1 MVWGSLIGSSMA
13 LLSSRNV
20 EPSIVGLYRHAVK
33 GLSADSLQQVTLTV
47 GDAFPDDRRFALL
60 IKPGKVEF
68 SPIEP
73 VWLHKENFLCAFT
86 APELMASWEAKY
98 QIKDDE
104 SMTESETKTKRLLTL
119 QHRQSQQIVLDD
131 IDLATNTGKEQLA
144 SFFSQ
149 LSNQELVCVAA
160 ESKDHSHQFGNT
172 SSGIKSNG
180 NSRTI
185 HIINSETVKEISK
198 TFGCHINPT
207 RFRPNIVME
216 GLAPWEEFNWVGK
229 KVKCGSTTLEVIKQ
243 TVRCKGVS
251 MDPIDPDNVLDI
263 PGMLSKFYPQ
273 YGPYLGV
280 YAQVVESGTIQI
292 GDLVCEI

>member
-1 MVWGSLIGSSMA
+1 MA

-47 GDAFPDDRRFALL
+47 GDAFPDDRRFALF
-60 IKPGKVEF
+60 IKPEKVAF
-68 SPIEP
+68 SPNEP

-86 APELMASWEAKY
+86 APELMACWEATY
-98 QIKDDE
+98 QIKNDAW
-104 SMTESETKTKRLLTL
+104 MTESETTTKRLLTL
-119 QHRQSQQIVLDD
+119 RHRQSQQIVLED

-149 LSNQELVCVAA
+149 LSNQDLVCVAA
-160 ESKDHSHQFGNT
+160 NSNDHSHQFGNT

-180 NSRTI
+180 DSRTI
-185 HIINSETVKEISK
+185 HIINAETVKEISK
-198 TFGCHINPT
+198 TFGCHINPI
-207 RFRPNIVME
+207 RFRPNIVVQ
-216 GLAPWEEFNWVGK
+216 GIAPWEEFNWVGK
-229 KVKCGSTTLEVIKQ
+229 QVKVGCSTLQVIKQ

-251 MDPIDPDNVLDI
+251 MDPLDPDNILDI
-263 PGMLSKFYPQ
+263 PGLLTKFYPQ
-273 YGPYLGV
+273 HGPYLGV
-280 YAQVVESGTIQI
+280 YAQVIESGTMQI